1 MLNNTIELSK
11 LWDAVCL
18 GNQEA
23 YGTLHTQLYPGL
35 FSYVRSILK
44 NEEEANDLL
53 QDMFVK
59 LWLKKESIGK
69 IDNVKSYFYTAIRS
83 IALNYI
89 RQVKLRESKLDDLAS
104 IIDIQFSAE
113 DIITEKETSL
123 KLKKTITAAL
133 NKLPSRQRE
142 IIYLRFYES
151 LDYTQIV
158 EVTGIK
164 YQSVVNHI
172 HRAVQSLRE
181 DYRFEQELNVA

>member
-18 GNQEA
+18 GNQDA
-23 YGTLHTQLYPGL
+23 YATLHTQLYPGL
-35 FSYVRSILK
+35 FSYVRSILR

-89 RQVKLRESKLDDLAS
+89 RQVKLRESKLDDLTS
-104 IIDIQFSAE
+104 VDIQFSAE
-113 DIITEKETSL
+113 DIMTEKETSL
-123 KLKKTITAAL
+123 KLKNTIAAAL

-151 LDYTQIV
+151 LDYAQIV